1 MTLIYIHDIIDVLI
15 IKGGYLQRKIYTNLN
30 YYVIILMLLSN
41 ERNLIMSVISGEAYW
56 AHIITP
62 NTKFNPDGEWS
73 IEICN
78 LTAKNKKIAESD
90 GLTIINKGDERGDFV
105 PLKQDARTRD
115 GSNRSISVKDSERNP
130 FPTNKRVGNGSKV
143 NASYNPVAYTQY
155 GGGVK
160 GYLNAVQ
167 VVDLVE
173 YNVDEFDVVKGGY
186 TNEEAN
192 DLAFA
197 S

>member
-1 MTLIYIHDIIDVLI
+1 
-15 IKGGYLQRKIYTNLN
+15 
-30 YYVIILMLLSN
+30 
-41 ERNLIMSVISGEAYW
+41 MSIISGEAYW
-56 AHIITP
+56 AHVITP

-78 LTAKNKKIAESD
+78 LNAKNKKVAEGD
-90 GLTIINKGDERGDFV
+90 GLTIKNKGDERGDFV
-105 PLKQDARTRD
+105 TLKQYARNKEGTFRPM
-115 GSNRSISVKDSERNP
+115 SVKDSERNP
-130 FPTNKRVGNGSKV
+130 FPSSKRIGNGSKV
-143 NASYNPVAYTQY
+143 NASYFPKPYTQY

-173 YNVDEFDVVKGGY
+173 YNTDEFDVVNGGY
-186 TNEEAN
+186 INTEVEEIP
-192 DLAFA
+192 FA

>member
-1 MTLIYIHDIIDVLI
+1 
-15 IKGGYLQRKIYTNLN
+15 
-30 YYVIILMLLSN
+30 
-41 ERNLIMSVISGEAYW
+41 MSVISGQAYW
-56 AHIITP
+56 AHVIAP

-78 LTAKNKKIAESD
+78 LNAKNKKVAEAD
-90 GLTIINKGDERGDFV
+90 GLTIKNKGDERGDFV
-105 PLKQDARTRD
+105 TLKQYARSKD
-115 GSNRSISVKDSERNP
+115 GSFRPMTVKDSERNV
-130 FPTNKRVGNGSKV
+130 FPSSKRIGNGASV
-143 NASYNPVAYTQY
+143 NASYFPKAYTQY

-173 YNVDEFDVVKGGY
+173 YNVDEFDVVEGGY
-186 TNEEAN
+186 VNNEAEEIP
-192 DLAFA
+192 FA

>member
-1 MTLIYIHDIIDVLI
+1 
-15 IKGGYLQRKIYTNLN
+15 
-30 YYVIILMLLSN
+30 
-41 ERNLIMSVISGEAYW
+41 MSIISGEAYW
-56 AHIITP
+56 AHVITP

-78 LTAKNKKIAESD
+78 LNAKNKKVAEGD
-90 GLTIINKGDERGDFV
+90 GLTIKNKGDERGDFV
-105 PLKQDARTRD
+105 TLKQYARNKEGTFRPM
-115 GSNRSISVKDSERNP
+115 SVKDSERNP
-130 FPTNKRVGNGSKV
+130 FPSSKRIGNGSKV
-143 NASYNPVAYTQY
+143 NASYFPKPYTQY

-173 YNVDEFDVVKGGY
+173 YNTDEFDVVKGGY

>member
-1 MTLIYIHDIIDVLI
+1 
-15 IKGGYLQRKIYTNLN
+15 
-30 YYVIILMLLSN
+30 
-41 ERNLIMSVISGEAYW
+41 MSVISGQAYW
-56 AHIITP
+56 AHVIAP

-78 LTAKNKKIAESD
+78 LNAKNKKVAEAD
-90 GLTIINKGDERGDFV
+90 GLTIKNKGDERGDFV
-105 PLKQDARTRD
+105 TLKQYARSKD
-115 GSNRSISVKDSERNP
+115 GSFRPMTVKDSERNV
-130 FPTNKRVGNGSKV
+130 FPSSKRIGNGSTV
-143 NASYNPVAYTQY
+143 NASYFPKPYTQY

-173 YNVDEFDVVKGGY
+173 YNVDEFDVVEGGY
-186 TNEEAN
+186 VNNEAEEIP
-192 DLAFA
+192 FA

>member
-1 MTLIYIHDIIDVLI
+1 
-15 IKGGYLQRKIYTNLN
+15 
-30 YYVIILMLLSN
+30 
-41 ERNLIMSVISGEAYW
+41 MSVISGQAYW
-56 AHIITP
+56 AHVIAP

-78 LTAKNKKIAESD
+78 LNAKNKKVAEAD
-90 GLTIINKGDERGDFV
+90 GLTIKNKGDERGDFV
-105 PLKQDARTRD
+105 TLKQYARSKD
-115 GSNRSISVKDSERNP
+115 GSFRPMTVKDSERNV
-130 FPTNKRVGNGSKV
+130 FPSSKRIGNGSSV
-143 NASYNPVAYTQY
+143 NASYFPKPYTQY

-173 YNVDEFDVVKGGY
+173 YNVDEFDVVEGGY
-186 TNEEAN
+186 VNNEAEEIP
-192 DLAFA
+192 FA

>member
-1 MTLIYIHDIIDVLI
+1 
-15 IKGGYLQRKIYTNLN
+15 
-30 YYVIILMLLSN
+30 
-41 ERNLIMSVISGEAYW
+41 MSIISGEAYW
-56 AHIITP
+56 AHVITP

-78 LTAKNKKIAESD
+78 LNAKNKKVAEGD
-90 GLTIINKGDERGDFV
+90 GLTIKNKDDERGDFV
-105 PLKQDARTRD
+105 TLKQYARNKEGTFRPM
-115 GSNRSISVKDSERNP
+115 SVKDSERNI
-130 FPTNKRVGNGSKV
+130 FPSNKRIGNGSKV
-143 NASYNPVAYTQY
+143 NASYFPKPYTQY

-173 YNVDEFDVVKGGY
+173 YNTDEFDVVKGGY
-186 TNEEAN
+186 INTEVEEIP
-192 DLAFA
+192 FA

>member
-1 MTLIYIHDIIDVLI
+1 
-15 IKGGYLQRKIYTNLN
+15 
-30 YYVIILMLLSN
+30 
-41 ERNLIMSVISGEAYW
+41 MSIISGEAYW
-56 AHIITP
+56 AHVITP

-78 LTAKNKKIAESD
+78 LNAKNKKVAEGD
-90 GLTIINKGDERGDFV
+90 GLTIKNKGDERGDFV
-105 PLKQDARTRD
+105 TLKQYACNKEGTFRPM
-115 GSNRSISVKDSERNP
+115 SVKDSERNP
-130 FPTNKRVGNGSKV
+130 FPSSKRIGNGSKV
-143 NASYNPVAYTQY
+143 NASYFPKPYTQY

-173 YNVDEFDVVKGGY
+173 YNTDEFDVVKGGY
-186 TNEEAN
+186 INTEVEEIP
-192 DLAFA
+192 FA